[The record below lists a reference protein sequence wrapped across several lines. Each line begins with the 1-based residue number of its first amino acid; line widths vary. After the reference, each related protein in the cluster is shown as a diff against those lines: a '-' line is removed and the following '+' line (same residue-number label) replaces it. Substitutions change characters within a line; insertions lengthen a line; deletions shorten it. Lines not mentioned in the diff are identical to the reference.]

1 MATLKEQVAELV
13 KAKRYG
19 DAIRVLEKSSDK
31 GAAATIV
38 KLKQRMA
45 EEHQQ
50 GVMAQIDRA
59 KLLITEQKWDAARA
73 VLVTIDDPAAD
84 MLLDR
89 LEKIKPVEGKVKNAP
104 VVYVQPDKSF
114 TGKLV
119 VAVVLLFVLFFPG
132 LIALWVF
139 AGEAK
144 RYPDAPGAQG
154 LIWLNRIV
162 FTLFAMSAALLICS
176 IVAINL
182 VPPVRY

>member
-13 KAKRYG
+13 RAKRYT
-19 DAIRVLEKSSDK
+19 DAIKLLEKSNDK
-31 GAAATIV
+31 GAAATIA
-38 KLKQRMA
+38 KLKARME
-45 EEHQQ
+45 EEHQAD
-50 GVMAQIDRA
+50 VTAQIDKA
-59 KLLITEQKWDAARA
+59 KALIQEQKWDAARA

-89 LEKIKPVEGKVKNAP
+89 LDRIKPVEGKAKNAP

-162 FTLFAMSAALLICS
+162 FYSFVTIAVLLLVMLIT
-176 IVAINL
+176 VKINT
-182 VPPVRY
+182 